1 MDLRIFAIFYFFI
14 NVVSLSPIGTTILEQ
29 QLGFPSAFALPTVVF
44 VLGLSLLFATRKRL
58 ISELPNNHVL
68 SNAYRVL
75 RIGLT
80 HGSLEAAKPSSLI
93 CTQRSETMQWD
104 DAFVDELSEALRACR
119 LFLFFPLYWMAWLQM
134 TSNFISQAG
143 TMQTHGIP
151 NDILT
156 NLGPLTIIV
165 MVPLLEQLVYP
176 MLRRIG
182 ITLEPISRVT
192 IGFVLISIAMAYAAV
207 LQHFIYASPPCYNYP
222 RATDCLGGEVP
233 NQIHVVAQSPAY
245 ILVALSEVF
254 AVPTGYQWAFT
265 KAPSDMRSL
274 VMALFLLTVACGA
287 LLAVLVS
294 PLTVDPKLTWMYG
307 GLSTVSLLNGVL
319 FWLMARKISRT
330 ETSAE
335 EPAVIQGS
343 SAGQD
348 TL

>member
-29 QLGFPSAFALPTVVF
+29 QFGFPSAFALPTVVF
-44 VLGLSLLFATRKRL
+44 ILGLSLLTATRKRL
-58 ISELPNNHVL
+58 VSELPRNYVL
-68 SNAYRVL
+68 SKAFKVL
-75 RIGLT
+75 SIGLT
-80 HGSLEAAKPSSLI
+80 HGSLEAAKPSSLT
-93 CTQRSETMQWD
+93 CTQRPETMQWD
-104 DAFVDELSEALRACR
+104 DAFVDELSRALRACR

-134 TSNFISQAG
+134 MSNFISQAG
-143 TMQTHGIP
+143 TMETHGIP

-156 NLGPLTIIV
+156 NLGPLTVIV

-176 MLRRIG
+176 LLRRIG
-182 ITLEPISRVT
+182 IALEPISRIT

-207 LQHFIYASPPCYNYP
+207 LQRFIYASPPCYNYP
-222 RATDCLGGEVP
+222 RAADCFNGEVP
-233 NQIHVVAQSPAY
+233 NRVHIAVQTPAY

-265 KAPSDMRSL
+265 KAPSGMRSL

-307 GLSTVSLLNGVL
+307 CLSTASLFNGFL
-319 FWLMARKISRT
+319 FWLVAHNISKPDT
-330 ETSAE
+330 ETEAE
-335 EPAVIQGS
+335 ELFVTQN
-343 SAGQD
+343 
-348 TL
+348 